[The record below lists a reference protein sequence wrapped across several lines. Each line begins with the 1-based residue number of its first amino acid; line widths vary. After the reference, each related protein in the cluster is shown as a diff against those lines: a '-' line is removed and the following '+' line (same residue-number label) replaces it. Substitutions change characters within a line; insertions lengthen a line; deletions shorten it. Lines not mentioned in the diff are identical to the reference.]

1 VTETKPGPSEAYY
14 AALAD
19 DDPDDLYEHAP
30 CGYLSALPDGTI
42 VKVNATFLELTGF
55 ERGDLVGR
63 RRFVDLLT
71 AGGRIYHE
79 THYAPLLR
87 MQGSVHE
94 IAVEVVAADGRRLPV
109 LLNSVLRN
117 DEDGHPMMIRTAVF
131 DATERRSYE
140 RELLEE
146 RRRAEEA
153 GARARE
159 LAQTLQSSLIPP
171 DVPEVP
177 GVDVAAVYRPAGDG
191 TEVGGDF
198 YDVFETPDESWA
210 IVLGDVCGKGVD
222 AARVTALARYTVRAA
237 AMRTSS
243 PCEVL
248 ATLNEA
254 LLRQHA
260 GRFCTAAYLR
270 LQPGVDGTVEMTVA
284 SGGHP
289 LPLVVGPDG
298 RVRTIGRTGHL
309 LGVFDEVAIDDTSIE
324 LAPGESVV
332 LYTDG
337 VTEARSAAGF
347 FGEERLSSLVSSC
360 AGWGATETADRIVDE
375 VLSHQGGGAS
385 DDIAVAVVRVP
396 ERDS

>member
-1 VTETKPGPSEAYY
+1 VTDTRPGASDAFY

-19 DDPDDLYEHAP
+19 DDPEDLYEHAP

-42 VKVNATFLELTGF
+42 VKVNSTFLELTGF
-55 ERGDLVGR
+55 ERNQLVGR
-63 RRFVDLLT
+63 KRFVDLLT

-94 IAVEVVAADGRRLPV
+94 IAVEIVAADGRRLPV

-117 DEDGHPMMIRTAVF
+117 DADGQPMMIRTAVF

-140 RELLEE
+140 QELLEE
-146 RRRAEEA
+146 RRRAEDA

-171 DVPEVP
+171 DLPVVP

-191 TEVGGDF
+191 AEVGGDF

-248 ATLNEA
+248 TTLNEA
-254 LLRQHA
+254 LLRQEA
-260 GRFCTAAYLR
+260 GRFCTTVYLR
-270 LQPGVDGTVEMTVA
+270 LQPGGDATVEMTLA

-289 LPLVVGPDG
+289 LPLVASLDE
-298 RVRTIGRTGHL
+298 RIRTIGRTGHL
-309 LGVFDEVAIDDTSIE
+309 LGVFDEVAIDDTTIE
-324 LAPGESVV
+324 LAPGASVV

-337 VTEARSAAGF
+337 VTEARSAGGF
-347 FGEERLSSLVSSC
+347 FGEERLTALVSSC
-360 AGWGATETADRIVDE
+360 AGSGATETAHRIVDE
-375 VLSHQGGGAS
+375 VLSFQGGVAS
-385 DDIAVAVVRVP
+385 DDIAVVVVRVP
-396 ERDS
+396 DPGP